1 MASQWLHVGSVRKLT
16 ARSFVIIFVSITAS
30 FQQKIEHAGYALGYF
45 ALWRRQLRLCG
56 LPLKDHFILSQ
67 TYTDVIIA
75 TNRFALHMDSHR
87 GWAVVSGARVRDFLA
102 ISPRAKVLRVP
113 LFVHE
118 ERGAQRSV
126 VQCIGSSP
134 PRVT

>member
-1 MASQWLHVGSVRKLT
+1 MASAT
-16 ARSFVIIFVSITAS
+16 ASLWVATERSFHLAIDL
-30 FQQKIEHAGYALGYF
+30 H
-45 ALWRRQLRLCG
+45 RR
-56 LPLKDHFILSQ
+56 DHSHQ
-67 TYTDVIIA
+67 PA
-75 TNRFALHMDSHR
+75 RFALHMDSHR

-134 PRVT
+134 PRDT